1 VKFHALAEVGSIG
14 SKDRGDL
21 LAGFVKA
28 PFNGSRYATKGIAK
42 GTALLSRAAAQPR
55 VEYARGLSK
64 DLVARAAKDLL
75 ATNQHGIGKI
85 NAQLC
90 TAVDGD
96 EATDCRTPKEENI
109 NKGFAIN
116 RVFTHSGTCW
126 RY

>member
-1 VKFHALAEVGSIG
+1 MLPKASPRALHSYPG
-14 SKDRGDL
+14 R
-21 LAGFVKA
+21 
-28 PFNGSRYATKGIAK
+28 
-42 GTALLSRAAAQPR
+42 LLSLGWNMRAASRA
-55 VEYARGLSK
+55 K

-116 RVFTHSGTCW
+116 RVFTHPGTCW